1 MKPIAATLAEPMIS
15 LQNQS
20 SLTMFQII
28 SSMAIGLS
36 MPVMVEL
43 LQKANSPEKKWSV

>member
-1 MKPIAATLAEPMIS
+1 MKPTAATLAELMIL

-28 SSMAIGLS
+28 SSMMIGPS
-36 MPVMVEL
+36 MPAMEEL